1 MVLREDRQPLAP
13 TMPQSDS
20 PTVRRVSTSSP
31 AAALSRRLGSF
42 KQTYPPASEMS
53 LPLIGAQIERTS
65 SDRPDEIDSASDR
78 ASERPISPTQV
89 PLDMLPS
96 STPGFLAPRPSSG
109 KALQPL
115 VVRPLELK
123 KSGTA
128 AGPSGSRGRAS
139 GGERKEPDSSGVEMH
154 DVAAAASA
162 GTVHGAAPAPS
173 PAETLVDLSDDVPAA
188 PFENQYHHN
197 AARQDK
203 IAMPTEREMQQ
214 LLTKVG
220 TAATCTALREGAAE
234 RISLN
239 VRGLT
244 DADCVSLGHLL
255 KVPNRLSALTT
266 LSLSNNAIGDLG
278 ARALGDALAS
288 PGGAPLLTR
297 LALHENAIGDDGLAA
312 LAASFT
318 PSGAPKLQH
327 LRLSFNRIGDAGLH
341 ALSSALAAG
350 GARELREL
358 HLAANNIGD
367 AGATAIA
374 EQLHHVPKLT
384 TLVYGTSV
392 GGNHI
397 AGPGVSALVR
407 ALRANGGRPLSTS
420 LRSNPLTTH
429 AMGEIQ
435 QLIRDGGVDLLHFQ
449 YDAPT
454 TGAPAARRGAQTV
467 AAAAPTAAPT
477 PAPYGSNAPDDIS
490 FRVSS
495 TVRNVAAS
503 L

>member
-1 MVLREDRQPLAP
+1 MVRHPL
-13 TMPQSDS
+13 
-20 PTVRRVSTSSP
+20 
-31 AAALSRRLGSF
+31 
-42 KQTYPPASEMS
+42 
-53 LPLIGAQIERTS
+53 
-65 SDRPDEIDSASDR
+65 
-78 ASERPISPTQV
+78 
-89 PLDMLPS
+89 
-96 STPGFLAPRPSSG
+96 
-109 KALQPL
+109 
-115 VVRPLELK
+115 
-123 KSGTA
+123 
-128 AGPSGSRGRAS
+128 
-139 GGERKEPDSSGVEMH
+139 
-154 DVAAAASA
+154 
-162 GTVHGAAPAPS
+162 PS

-203 IAMPTEREMQQ
+203 IANPTEREMQQ

-318 PSGAPKLQH
+318 PSGAPTAAPPPQLQPH
-327 LRLSFNRIGDAGLH
+327 RRRRAPRAFECVGSRR
-341 ALSSALAAG
+341 
-350 GARELREL
+350 ARELREL

-420 LRSNPLTTH
+420 LRSNPLTTD

-454 TGAPAARRGAQTV
+454 TGAPRLAEANKQWRRRLLPPLHTAATRPTIFHSACLRRSETLQRASDAQTLHAH
-467 AAAAPTAAPT
+467 AASCTCAAMARGQGTGHTPRLRTWRPGAPTSPHSCTVSMLGMIRSLLANCEPERP
-477 PAPYGSNAPDDIS
+477 PAPAGCGIRVQPYVSRALGSPV
-490 FRVSS
+490 RWS
-495 TVRNVAAS
+495 TLNVGATRELSRFQSRFLNRYTHIHIFKAHS
-503 L
+503 RIYDALWNCTGST

>member
-1 MVLREDRQPLAP
+1 
-13 TMPQSDS
+13 
-20 PTVRRVSTSSP
+20 
-31 AAALSRRLGSF
+31 
-42 KQTYPPASEMS
+42 MS
-53 LPLIGAQIERTS
+53 
-65 SDRPDEIDSASDR
+65 
-78 ASERPISPTQV
+78 
-89 PLDMLPS
+89 
-96 STPGFLAPRPSSG
+96 
-109 KALQPL
+109 K
-115 VVRPLELK
+115 
-123 KSGTA
+123 
-128 AGPSGSRGRAS
+128 
-139 GGERKEPDSSGVEMH
+139 ERKEPDSSGVEMH

-203 IAMPTEREMQQ
+203 IANPTEREIQQ

-220 TAATCTALREGAAE
+220 TAAACTALREGAAE

-341 ALSSALAAG
+341 ALSSAWAAG

-374 EQLHHVPKLT
+374 EQLHHV
-384 TLVYGTSV
+384 LVDYTGVWNLRWRQSHSRSRRFRPCPRASCKRRPPAL
-392 GGNHI
+392 HI
-397 AGPGVSALVR
+397 ATQQPAHHTR
-407 ALRANGGRPLSTS
+407 DGRDPAIDSRRRRRPPPLSVRRTDHR
-420 LRSNPLTTH
+420 RSRGSPRRTNSGGGGSYPH
-429 AMGEIQ
+429 SIRQ
-435 QLIRDGGVDLLHFQ
+435 QR
-449 YDAPT
+449 
-454 TGAPAARRGAQTV
+454 ARRYFI
-467 AAAAPTAAPT
+467 P
-477 PAPYGSNAPDDIS
+477 
-490 FRVSS
+490 RVFDSPKRCS
-495 TVRNVAAS
+495 EP
-503 L
+503 